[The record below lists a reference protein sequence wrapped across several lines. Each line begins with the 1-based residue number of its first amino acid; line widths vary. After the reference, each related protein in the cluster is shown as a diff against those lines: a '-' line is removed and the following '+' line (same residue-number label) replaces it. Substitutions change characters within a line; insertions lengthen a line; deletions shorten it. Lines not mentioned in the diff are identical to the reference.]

1 MAISPGII
9 NHYLRNAKK
18 YGIPETHPLVR
29 MIKRGDDEAAREF
42 EALTKKLHT
51 TKQLYDPYKD
61 KDFGVERYG
70 QAAIPGHVEPE
81 GSILF
86 GKPGWKEQI
95 PLNTPEQQQYMSNA
109 LKFASERSPQM
120 YDEWSRLAN
129 RGVLGELF
137 GDETE
142 KGIQGLL
149 GGLGQY
155 MPQLLGAG
163 VGAGLTGGGIGDIL
177 QSLIGSIASQRLMG
191 NNSQGNMGQ
200 VPMQQQQPTGSMP
213 LDNSGYYNQ
222 GINALSDLWNN
233 RGQYRR

>member
-1 MAISPGII
+1 
-9 NHYLRNAKK
+9 LLKR
-18 YGIPETHPLVR
+18 
-29 MIKRGDDEAAREF
+29 IKQGDESAARELDNF
-42 EALTKKLHT
+42 FKQTYESKQPYNAYTDQNIGVNKYGMEAV
-51 TKQLYDPYKD
+51 
-61 KDFGVERYG
+61 KDF
-70 QAAIPGHVEPE
+70 AEPE
-81 GSILF
+81 GSFLF
-86 GKPGWKEQI
+86 GKPGWNQQI

>member
-1 MAISPGII
+1 
-9 NHYLRNAKK
+9 
-18 YGIPETHPLVR
+18 
-29 MIKRGDDEAAREF
+29 
-42 EALTKKLHT
+42 
-51 TKQLYDPYKD
+51 
-61 KDFGVERYG
+61 
-70 QAAIPGHVEPE
+70 
-81 GSILF
+81 
-86 GKPGWKEQI
+86 
-95 PLNTPEQQQYMSNA
+95 
-109 LKFASERSPQM
+109 M

-191 NNSQGNMGQ
+191 NNSQGNMEQ

-213 LDNSGYYNQ
+213 SDNSGYYNQ